1 MVANLIITDAVRE
14 ELRQIVFMA
23 VDDAL
28 NARKAKDS
36 LLKTEDVIQA
46 YGVSRTTLWR
56 MVKAGKLHAYQGRG
70 RQQLFNADEC
80 KRVLIKESAK
90 AENK

>member
-1 MVANLIITDAVRE
+1 MKNNLVLTDDVRK
-14 ELRQIVFMA
+14 ELRQIVFTA

-36 LLKTEDVIQA
+36 LLKTEDVMQA

-56 MVKAGKLHAYQGRG
+56 MVKAGTIHAIQGRG

-80 KRVLIKESAK
+80 KRVLARPIDK
-90 AENK
+90 

>member
-1 MVANLIITDAVRE
+1 MSKDFVMTDSFRR
-14 ELRQIVFMA
+14 ELRQIVFTA

-36 LLKTEDVIQA
+36 LLKTEEVVQA
-46 YGVSRTTLWR
+46 YAVSRTTLWR
-56 MVKAGKLHAYQGRG
+56 LVKAGTIHAIKGRG

-80 KRVLIKESAK
+80 RKVLARPIDK
-90 AENK
+90 